1 MDREVSVKSRE
12 PYSGTKQ
19 TNLGIIGVGKISST
33 RQRFIR
39 PSRTLGNFVSSAPS
53 HDYLDLIPIHMKRS
67 AWLFAIVLTVGCA
80 NVLAVHEIPEI
91 VVGEPSFFRT
101 IEAHT
106 DAPIVGG
113 NRIEVLL
120 NGNETF
126 PAILRDIRAAKSTIT
141 FAQYLYEGGSIAREI
156 AQAFAER
163 GRAGVK
169 VRILLDD
176 HGSGSAPA
184 EIIDIMKQGGCEV
197 EYFRRIE
204 AEGIIFPWKLLRYN
218 YRSHRRVLV
227 IDGKIGFTGGY
238 GISDA
243 WTGDGRT
250 PDHWRDTNVRVEGPV
265 VIFLQAAF
273 AESWL
278 ETTGIAI
285 GGENYFPRLDPVG
298 NITGQ
303 IVKSSPSGGSFQNY
317 MLFLLSINSAKKSIL
332 ITNPYFI
339 PDDVM
344 TEALVKAAGRGVRV
358 EILLPGKIDS
368 QLTYTASRSHYG
380 PLLLG
385 GIHVYEY
392 KASLMHAKTIIVDSV
407 WATIGSTNF
416 DNRSFAL
423 NQEINLTVYNREIA
437 QRLERIFAD
446 DLKYAERVT
455 YEQWQSRSLY
465 ERVMEMFAFP
475 IKEQL

>member
-1 MDREVSVKSRE
+1 
-12 PYSGTKQ
+12 
-19 TNLGIIGVGKISST
+19 
-33 RQRFIR
+33 
-39 PSRTLGNFVSSAPS
+39 
-53 HDYLDLIPIHMKRS
+53 MKRS
-67 AWLFAIVLTVGCA
+67 PWLFAILLTIGCA
-80 NVLAVHEIPEI
+80 NVLAVREIPEI

-106 DAPIVGG
+106 DAPIVAG

-120 NGNETF
+120 NGDETF
-126 PAILRDIRAAKSTIT
+126 PTMLRDIRAAKSTIT
-141 FAQYLYEGGSIAREI
+141 FAQYLYEGGSIARDI

-163 GRAGVK
+163 CRAGVK
-169 VRILLDD
+169 VNVLLDD
-176 HGSGSAPA
+176 YGAGSAPA
-184 EIIDIMKQGGCEV
+184 DIIDIMKQGGCEV
-197 EYFRRIE
+197 EYFRRVD
-204 AEGIIFPWKLLRYN
+204 AAGIVFPWKLLRYD

-250 PDHWRDTNVRVEGPV
+250 PDHWRDTNVRIEGPV

-278 ETTGIAI
+278 EATGIAI

-303 IVKSSPSGGSFQNY
+303 IVKSSPTGGSFQNY

-332 ITNPYFI
+332 ITNPYFM

-344 TEALVKAAGRGVRV
+344 TEALVKAAGRGVSV
-358 EILLPGKIDS
+358 EILLPGEIDS
-368 QLTYTASRSHYG
+368 QITYTASRSHYG

-385 GIHVYEY
+385 GVHIYEY
-392 KASLMHAKTIIVDSV
+392 KASLLHAKTIVVDGV
-407 WATIGSTNF
+407 WSTIGSTNF

-423 NQEINLTVYNREIA
+423 NQEINLTVYNREVA

-446 DLKYAERVT
+446 DLKYSEPIS
-455 YEQWQSRSLY
+455 YEQWQSRSLF
-465 ERVMEMFAFP
+465 ERVIEIFAFP

>member
-1 MDREVSVKSRE
+1 
-12 PYSGTKQ
+12 
-19 TNLGIIGVGKISST
+19 
-33 RQRFIR
+33 
-39 PSRTLGNFVSSAPS
+39 
-53 HDYLDLIPIHMKRS
+53 MKRS
-67 AWLFAIVLTVGCA
+67 AWLLALLFTVGCA
-80 NVLAVHEIPEI
+80 KVLAVRDIPQI

-106 DAPIVGG
+106 DAPIVSG

-120 NGNETF
+120 NGDETF
-126 PAILRDIRAAKSTIT
+126 PAMLRDIRAAKSTIT
-141 FAQYLYEGGSIAREI
+141 FAQYLYEDGSIARDL

-163 GRAGVK
+163 CRAGVS
-169 VRILLDD
+169 VNVLLDD
-176 HGSGSAPA
+176 HGAGGAPA
-184 EIIDIMKQGGCEV
+184 EIIDTMKQSGCLV
-197 EYFRRIE
+197 EFFRRVE
-204 AEGIIFPWKLLRYN
+204 AAGILFPWKLLRYN

-238 GISDA
+238 GISEA

-250 PDHWRDTNVRVEGPV
+250 PDHWRDTNVRIEGPV
-265 VIFLQAAF
+265 VLFLQAAF

-278 ETTGIAI
+278 EATGVAI

-298 NITGQ
+298 KTTGQ
-303 IVKSSPSGGSFQNY
+303 IVKSSPTGGSFQNY
-317 MLFLLSINSAKKSIL
+317 MLFLLSINSAKNSIL

-368 QLTYTASRSHYG
+368 ELTYTASRSHYG

-385 GIHVYEY
+385 GVHVYEY
-392 KASLMHAKTIIVDSV
+392 KAALLHAKTIVVDGV
-407 WATIGSTNF
+407 WSTIGSTNF

-423 NQEINLTVYNREIA
+423 NQEINLTIYDRGIA
-437 QRLERIFAD
+437 QQLEGIFAD
-446 DLKYAERVT
+446 DLKYSERIS
-455 YEQWQSRSLY
+455 YEQWHSRSLY

-475 IKEQL
+475 LKEQL

>member
-1 MDREVSVKSRE
+1 
-12 PYSGTKQ
+12 
-19 TNLGIIGVGKISST
+19 
-33 RQRFIR
+33 
-39 PSRTLGNFVSSAPS
+39 
-53 HDYLDLIPIHMKRS
+53 MKRS
-67 AWLFAIVLTVGCA
+67 TWLFAIVLTVGCA
-80 NVLAVHEIPEI
+80 NVLAVREIPEI
-91 VVGEPSFFRT
+91 VVGGPSFFRT

-126 PAILRDIRAAKSTIT
+126 PAMLRDIRAARSTIT
-141 FAQYLYEGGSIAREI
+141 FAQYLYEGGSIAGDI
-156 AQAFAER
+156 AQAFADR
-163 GRAGVK
+163 CRAGVK
-169 VRILLDD
+169 VNVLLDD
-176 HGSGSAPA
+176 HGAGNAPA
-184 EIIDIMKQGGCEV
+184 DIIDIMKQGGCEV

-204 AEGIIFPWKLLRYN
+204 AEGIVFPWKLLRYN

-250 PDHWRDTNVRVEGPV
+250 PDHWRDTNVRIEGPV

-298 NITGQ
+298 NLTGQ

-385 GIHVYEY
+385 GVHVYEY
-392 KASLMHAKTIIVDSV
+392 KASLLHAKTIVVDGV

-446 DLKYAERVT
+446 DLKYSERVT

>member
-1 MDREVSVKSRE
+1 M
-12 PYSGTKQ
+12 
-19 TNLGIIGVGKISST
+19 
-33 RQRFIR
+33 
-39 PSRTLGNFVSSAPS
+39 
-53 HDYLDLIPIHMKRS
+53 
-67 AWLFAIVLTVGCA
+67 FAIVLTLGCA
-80 NVLAVHEIPEI
+80 KVLAVREIPGI

-113 NRIEVLL
+113 NRIEGLL

-126 PAILRDIRAAKSTIT
+126 PAMLRDIRAAKSTIT
-141 FAQYLYEGGSIAREI
+141 FAQYLYEGGALAREL

-169 VRILLDD
+169 VNILLDD
-176 HGSGSAPA
+176 HGSGSAPS

-197 EYFRRIE
+197 EYFRRID
-204 AEGIIFPWKLLRYN
+204 AAGIVFPWKLLRYN

-250 PDHWRDTNVRVEGPV
+250 PDHWRDTNVRIEGPV

-278 ETTGIAI
+278 ETTGVAI
-285 GGENYFPRLDPVG
+285 GGDNYFPRLGPVG

-303 IVKSSPSGGSFQNY
+303 IVKSSPTGGSFQNY
-317 MLFLLSINSAKKSIL
+317 MLFLLSINSAKNSIR
-332 ITNPYFI
+332 ITNPYFM

-358 EILLPGKIDS
+358 DVLLPGKIDS
-368 QLTYTASRSHYG
+368 QLTYTASRGQYG

-385 GIHVYEY
+385 GVHVYEY
-392 KASLMHAKTIIVDSV
+392 KASLLHAKTIVVDGV
-407 WATIGSTNF
+407 WSTIGSTNF

-423 NQEINLTVYNREIA
+423 NQEINLTIYDREIA
-437 QRLERIFAD
+437 QRLEQIFTD
-446 DLKYAERVT
+446 DLKYSDRIT
-455 YEQWQSRSLY
+455 YEEWQSRSLY

>member
-1 MDREVSVKSRE
+1 
-12 PYSGTKQ
+12 
-19 TNLGIIGVGKISST
+19 
-33 RQRFIR
+33 
-39 PSRTLGNFVSSAPS
+39 
-53 HDYLDLIPIHMKRS
+53 MKRS
-67 AWLFAIVLTVGCA
+67 AWLIAIILTVGCA
-80 NVLAVHEIPEI
+80 KVLAVREIPGI

-106 DAPIVGG
+106 DAPIVAG

-126 PAILRDIRAAKSTIT
+126 PAMLRDIRAAKSTIT
-141 FAQYLYEGGSIAREI
+141 FAQYLYEDGSIAREL

-169 VRILLDD
+169 VNILLDD
-176 HGSGSAPA
+176 HGSGSVSS
-184 EIIDIMKQGGCEV
+184 EIIDTMKQGGCEV
-197 EYFRRIE
+197 EFFRRID
-204 AEGIIFPWKLLRYN
+204 AEGIVFPWKLLRYN

-227 IDGKIGFTGGY
+227 IDGRIGFTGGY

-250 PDHWRDTNVRVEGPV
+250 PEHWRDTNARIEGPLV
-265 VIFLQAAF
+265 RFLQAAF

-285 GGENYFPRLDPVG
+285 GGEEYFPRLETAG
-298 NITGQ
+298 NVTGQ
-303 IVKSSPSGGSFQNY
+303 IVKSSPTGGSFQNY
-317 MLFLLSINSAKKSIL
+317 MLFLLSINSAKTSIR
-332 ITNPYFI
+332 ITNPYFM

-358 EILLPGKIDS
+358 DILLPGEIDS
-368 QLTYTASRSHYG
+368 QITYTASRSHYG

-385 GIHVYEY
+385 GISIYEY
-392 KASLMHAKTIIVDSV
+392 KASLMHAKTIVVDGV

-423 NQEINLTVYNREIA
+423 NQEINLTVYDRGIA
-437 QRLERIFAD
+437 QRMEQIFAD
-446 DLKYAERVT
+446 DLKYSEPIT
-455 YEQWQSRSLY
+455 YEKWHSRSLY